1 MDLHLRIYF
10 AWAAEVP
17 VVTDTDILR
26 MPINKPVVEA
36 EVDILLLFLILA
48 WQLDK
53 Y

>member
-1 MDLHLRIYF
+1 MDLLQLIYSVL
-10 AWAAEVP
+10 EVE